1 MKKYKGLLSVMV
13 ILILLINGCGKD
25 DNPTKPVEENK
36 TGTFTDS
43 RDNHVY
49 KWVKIGNQT
58 WMAENLAY
66 KPNSGKYWA
75 YDNNQNNVRTYGY
88 LYDWETAKTIAP
100 TGWHLPSQ
108 TEWETLVNSL
118 GGKNKAYTK
127 LLESGT
133 QHWGTPNNATN
144 ESGFTVLPGGYFDQ
158 RDNSFNF
165 LGHLTM
171 FHSTTEYPNNNT
183 SVLSLVINENFKEAT
198 IEGRPK
204 ELAVS
209 IRCIKN

>member
-1 MKKYKGLLSVMV
+1 MKKHKGLFSVMI
-13 ILILLINGCGKD
+13 ILILLLNGCGKD
-25 DNPTKPVEENK
+25 DNPTNPNEGNK

-49 KWVKIGNQT
+49 KWVKIGDQT
-58 WMAENLAY
+58 WMAENLTY
-66 KPNSGKYWA
+66 KPSSGKYWA
-75 YDNNQNNVRTYGY
+75 YDNNENNAATYGY

-108 TEWETLVNSL
+108 SEWETLVNSL

-144 ESGFTVLPGGYFDQ
+144 ETGFTALPGGYFDQ

-171 FHSTTEYPNNNT
+171 FHSTTTNT
-183 SVLSLVINENFKEAT
+183 GSIISLTINRNFKTAV
-198 IEGRPK
+198 IEGKPK

>member
-1 MKKYKGLLSVMV
+1 MKKYQGLLSVMV
-13 ILILLINGCGKD
+13 ILILLINGCGQD
-25 DNPTKPVEENK
+25 DNPTNPVEGNK

-49 KWVKIGNQT
+49 KWVKIGDQT

-66 KPNSGKYWA
+66 KPSSGKYWA

-144 ESGFTVLPGGYFDQ
+144 ESGFTALPGGYFDQ
-158 RDNSFNF
+158 RDNSFNL

-171 FHSTTEYPNNNT
+171 FHSTTEYPNKNT
-183 SVLSLVINENFKEAT
+183 SVLSLVINENFKEAA
-198 IEGRPK
+198 IEGSPK
-204 ELAVS
+204 DLAVS

>member
-1 MKKYKGLLSVMV
+1 MKKYKGLLSVMI
-13 ILILLINGCGKD
+13 ILILLLNGCGKD
-25 DNPTKPVEENK
+25 DNPANPDEGNK

-49 KWVKIGNQT
+49 KWVKIGDQT

-144 ESGFTVLPGGYFDQ
+144 ESGFTALPGGYFDQ

-171 FHSTTEYPNNNT
+171 FHSTTTNT
-183 SVLSLVINENFKEAT
+183 GSIISLTINQNFKTAV
-198 IEGRPK
+198 IEGKPK

>member
-1 MKKYKGLLSVMV
+1 M
-13 ILILLINGCGKD
+13 
-25 DNPTKPVEENK
+25 
-36 TGTFTDS
+36 
-43 RDNHVY
+43 
-49 KWVKIGNQT
+49 
-58 WMAENLAY
+58 
-66 KPNSGKYWA
+66 
-75 YDNNQNNVRTYGY
+75 
-88 LYDWETAKTIAP
+88 YDWETAKTIAP

-144 ESGFTVLPGGYFDQ
+144 ESGFTALPGGYFDQ
-158 RDNSFNF
+158 RDNSFNL

-171 FHSTTEYPNNNT
+171 FHSTTEYPNKNT
-183 SVLSLVINENFKEAT
+183 SVLSLVINENFKEAA
-198 IEGRPK
+198 IEGSPK
-204 ELAVS
+204 DLAVS